1 MTINVI
7 SHTQSTHGQVLSPQY
22 HFNNY
27 HFFYYWSVCT
37 KPGKWAVMYMCVKGI
52 DFALFS
58 LEFSINSLELFRPC
72 GILYFFHFID
82 NKRYY
87 SYPINRLGKE
97 FWYHN
102 TIVYSSHF
110 TAVCTRTVSGHVCS
124 GDPFC
129 LFFLFSIR
137 FRNCSERV
145 VFLFFISL
153 TLSAI
158 SHTNST
164 CLLPSLVIP
173 TLPVY
178 YHN

>member
-110 TAVCTRTVSGHVCS
+110 TAVCTKRAVTCVRGIHFASFSYFLLDLGTVPSVWY
-124 GDPFC
+124 FC
-129 LFFLFSIR
+129 FS
-137 FRNCSERV
+137 F
-145 VFLFFISL
+145 
-153 TLSAI
+153 
-158 SHTNST
+158 HW
-164 CLLPSLVIP
+164 
-173 TLPVY
+173 
-178 YHN
+178 H